1 MLINKRCTTCQETIR
16 GDETTICGTCGKE
29 VHSHCKEFEQ
39 QFDCPICAE
48 ELEIG
53 VVEL

>member
-1 MLINKRCTTCQETIR
+1 MLINKRCTVCKERIDPDRSTS
-16 GDETTICGTCGKE
+16 CGTCGRD
-29 VHSHCKEFEQ
+29 VHSSCEEFEQ
-39 QFDCPICAE
+39 QFDCPICAD